1 VIYIHVPFC
10 RSFCTYCDFYSELAP
25 RCRRDE
31 DLRAQ
36 VGLFARYADAVCA
49 EVGVRRGDV
58 SSEVNTLY
66 IGGGT
71 PSVLPLSVLSR
82 VVGSVSGFGPFDEF
96 TVEVNP
102 EDVVER
108 GLEYAVGL
116 RGLGVNRVSMGVQS
130 FDDSVLRWMN
140 RRHSAAGAVEAFGIL
155 RAAGFSNIS
164 VDLIFGLSQLSSGQW
179 RDTVARAIGLG
190 AEHVSAYQLSVESGS
205 ALGKLVARGRYVE
218 ASDEVCAGQYGVL
231 CDMLAEAGYGHY
243 EVSNFARP
251 GFEARHNGAYW
262 RRVPYVGLGPGAH
275 SLRGNVRSWNGDSLD
290 GYLKRWSGA
299 PSGAVS
305 EASSGTFSE
314 TSSVAPSGDSDG
326 FEVLSE
332 AQVVEETIM
341 LGLRTAE
348 GVDRGYL
355 LGHCPASVIDRLFDS
370 GSLEISGDRIRI
382 PESRFFVSDD
392 IISDLI

>member
-25 RCRRDE
+25 RCRRDG
-31 DLRAQ
+31 DSKVQA
-36 VGLFARYADAVCA
+36 GLFARYADAVCA
-49 EVGVRRGDV
+49 EVGARRGEI

-82 VVGSVSGFGPFDEF
+82 VVGAVSDFGPSDEF

-102 EDVVER
+102 EDVLEN

-116 RGLGVNRVSMGVQS
+116 RSLGVNRVSMGVQS
-130 FDDSVLRWMN
+130 FDDSILRWMN

-155 RAAGFSNIS
+155 RSAGFSNIS
-164 VDLIFGLSQLSSGQW
+164 IDLIFGLSQLTSEQW
-179 RDTVARAIGLG
+179 RNTVARAIGLG
-190 AEHVSAYQLSVESGS
+190 AEHISAYQLSVEAGS
-205 ALGKLVARGRYVE
+205 VLGKLVARGRYVE

-231 CDMLAEAGYGHY
+231 CYMLAEAGYRHY

-275 SLRGNVRSWNGDSLD
+275 SLKGDVRSWNGDSLD
-290 GYLKRWSGA
+290 GYLKKWLPHSKVFSVSSAAHSEDLSGY
-299 PSGAVS
+299 
-305 EASSGTFSE
+305 
-314 TSSVAPSGDSDG
+314 
-326 FEVLSE
+326 EVLSE
-332 AQVVEETIM
+332 DQVAEETIM

-348 GVDRGYL
+348 GVDLAYL
-355 LGHCPASVIDRLFDS
+355 RGHCPSSVIDRLLDS

>member
-1 VIYIHVPFC
+1 MIYIHVPFC

-25 RCRRDE
+25 RCRRDG
-31 DLRAQ
+31 DSKVQA
-36 VGLFARYADAVCA
+36 GLFARYADAVCA
-49 EVGVRRGDV
+49 EVGARRGEI

-82 VVGSVSGFGPFDEF
+82 VVGAVSDFGPSDEF

-102 EDVVER
+102 EDVLEN

-116 RGLGVNRVSMGVQS
+116 RSLGVNRVSMGVQS
-130 FDDSVLRWMN
+130 FDDSILRWMN

-155 RAAGFSNIS
+155 RSAGFSNIS
-164 VDLIFGLSQLSSGQW
+164 IDLIFGLSQLTSEQW
-179 RDTVARAIGLG
+179 RNTVARAIGLG
-190 AEHVSAYQLSVESGS
+190 AEHISAYQLSVEAGS
-205 ALGKLVARGRYVE
+205 VLGKLVARGRYVE

-231 CDMLAEAGYGHY
+231 CYMLAEAGYRHY

-275 SLRGNVRSWNGDSLD
+275 SLKGDVRSWNGDSLD
-290 GYLKRWSGA
+290 GYLKKWLPHSKVFSVSSAAHSEDLSGY
-299 PSGAVS
+299 
-305 EASSGTFSE
+305 
-314 TSSVAPSGDSDG
+314 
-326 FEVLSE
+326 EVLSE
-332 AQVVEETIM
+332 DQVAEETIM

-348 GVDRGYL
+348 GVDLAYL
-355 LGHCPASVIDRLFDS
+355 RGHCPSSVIDRLLDS